1 LIEVDITPSFLNYIV
16 EEPMKRV
23 HITMYEDLVSDGDK
37 IYLECDGRRREMT
50 EEDINELLYI
60 YELPLAIVYE
70 LYE

>member
-1 LIEVDITPSFLNYIV
+1 
-16 EEPMKRV
+16 MKRV

-70 LYE
+70 LYEQ

>member
-1 LIEVDITPSFLNYIV
+1 LIEVDITPEFVNYIV